1 MNKYIAESDDLR
13 PKIEIKKAAKIGTW
27 NGALVRVC
35 EGEGCKKS
43 ESKEVTLKFCK
54 IVCEYNLDF
63 SVPSLF
69 TIALV
74 SGWLL
79 QPLPELSLDIT

>member
-13 PKIEIKKAAKIGTW
+13 PKFEIKKAAKIGTW

-54 IVCEYNLDF
+54 IVF
-63 SVPSLF
+63 
-69 TIALV
+69 

>member
-13 PKIEIKKAAKIGTW
+13 PKFEIKKAAKIGTW

-43 ESKEVTLKFCK
+43 ESKEVTLKF
-54 IVCEYNLDF
+54 
-63 SVPSLF
+63 
-69 TIALV
+69 IALV